1 MDFISNEAEDDIPNL
16 HVSEDEAEENND
28 NSSFI
33 DDTPVEQESIRV
45 HRDLTNLEYYPKF
58 KGQARSP
65 LDATYS
71 GVHNYFGED
80 EQPEL
85 YNPENRNFVEF
96 DRFDKFEQN
105 VEKLKNTL
113 LKFDGVENHL
123 FFAVIYGLMYQKTEN
138 KDTIKKEDAQKIL
151 GNDLYFEL
159 LEIEPSTL
167 LDQSLFGFFLKVLFY
182 KSSNSKV
189 WVFLKIF

>member
-1 MDFISNEAEDDIPNL
+1 MDFILNKAEDDTPNL

-28 NSSFI
+28 NSIFI
-33 DDTPVEQESIRV
+33 DDTPVEQESISV
-45 HRDLTNLEYYPKF
+45 HRDLTNLEHYPKF
-58 KGQARSP
+58 KGQTRNP

-105 VEKLKNTL
+105 VKKLKNTL

-123 FFAVIYGLMYQKTEN
+123 SFAVIYGLMYQKTEN
-138 KDTIKKEDAQKIL
+138 KDTIKKEDALKIL
-151 GNDLYFEL
+151 GDDLYFEW
-159 LEIEPSTL
+159 LEIEPSTV
-167 LDQSLFGFFLKVLFY
+167 LDKSLFGFF
-182 KSSNSKV
+182 
-189 WVFLKIF
+189 